1 MPSQIEMLLEAEKR
15 GILPEN
21 KVAMLAEARKR
32 GLIEGGKA
40 PDEQPAAQPA
50 EQPAEGI
57 IQRAAKNLPGSAMQ
71 FAKDVTA
78 PIHSPIQTAKGI
90 GAVVEGTVQK
100 SIKDRWRAQGFK
112 IDKDESERASEAMAN
127 FITDRYG
134 GVENIKE
141 TIAED
146 PVGFLADA
154 AMVFTGGAGAVAK
167 GAGLAGKAGRVAS
180 VAGKVGKVAEKWGLW
195 EEPSSLLLLWASWAA
210 VRQNRLPRKGARQSR
225 KCSASLP
232 GPPQHQSK
240 LPTNRVRLVARRARC
255 S

>member
-1 MPSQIEMLLEAEKR
+1 MPSQMELLLEAEKR

-21 KVAMLAEARKR
+21 KVSMLAEARKR
-32 GLIEGGKA
+32 GLIEGGKTQ
-40 PDEQPAAQPA
+40 DEQPALQPAAQPT
-50 EQPAEGI
+50 EQPAAHPAGGI
-57 IQRAAKNLPGSAMQ
+57 TQRAVKNLPGSAMQ

-112 IDKDESERASEAMAN
+112 IDKDESEQASEAMAN
-127 FITDRYG
+127 FITERYG

-154 AMVFTGGAGAVAK
+154 AMVFTGG
-167 GAGLAGKAGRVAS
+167 GRGCCQGRWHGGQGRS
-180 VAGKVGKVAEKWGLW
+180 GCVGGGQG
-195 EEPSSLLLLWASWAA
+195 
-210 VRQNRLPRKGARQSR
+210 RQGR
-225 KCSASLP
+225 
-232 GPPQHQSK
+232 
-240 LPTNRVRLVARRARC
+240 
-255 S
+255 